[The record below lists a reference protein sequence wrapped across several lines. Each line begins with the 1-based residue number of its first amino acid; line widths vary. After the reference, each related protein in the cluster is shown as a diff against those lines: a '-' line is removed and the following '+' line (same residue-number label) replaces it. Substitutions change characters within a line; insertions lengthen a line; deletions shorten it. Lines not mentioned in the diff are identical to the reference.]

1 MQAFKSFNLAAIL
14 VAAFAANVNTLAGSN
29 TRRSKKRNGRGAP
42 GAYGRGLQNHFN
54 AKRAAAMAQ
63 RPGLRDEHGAYT
75 LTGFNGRLPTI
86 VGYDKHDECV
96 IEMRDVPRRK
106 WIAGISAQRG
116 Y

>member
-1 MQAFKSFNLAAIL
+1 MQPLKSLNLAAIL
-14 VAAFAANVNTLAGSN
+14 ALAFAANVSTLAGSN

-42 GAYGRGLQNHFN
+42 GAYGRGLRN
-54 AKRAAAMAQ
+54 AITAKAAAKLAQ
-63 RPGLRDEHGAYT
+63 QPGLRDEHGAYT

-106 WIAGISAQRG
+106 WLAGISAQRG